1 MGKAPMTGTA
11 ASTTT
16 EPQPTAP
23 GNGVT
28 APPEAQRTYSEEE
41 VQRRMRGPGKR
52 IAELEAEL
60 EARGARLAELSQAQE
75 AHQRKAA
82 EEQGK
87 FKELFEQSDAAR
99 KTIEEQFRAAQEKV
113 KALEGREAARLEALQ
128 ARNEER
134 LKALP
139 EALQALVPEGL
150 TPDQAEA
157 QLAKLE
163 ALGGQQKAVQV
174 YSGGVRAPVRQS
186 PEAKAEA
193 HARAGLDWMMG
204 RKGADR

>member
-11 ASTTT
+11 APATTDT
-16 EPQPTAP
+16 QPTAP

-28 APPEAQRTYSEEE
+28 APVDPPRTYSEEE

-60 EARGARLAELSQAQE
+60 EARGARLAELAQAQE

-87 FKELFEQSDAAR
+87 FKALFEQSDAA
-99 KTIEEQFRAAQEKV
+99 KKSLEEQFRASQEKI
-113 KALEGREAARLEALQ
+113 KALEGREAARLEAVQ

-163 ALGGQQKAVQV
+163 ALSGQQRAVQV
-174 YSGGVRAPVRQS
+174 YSGGARGKPMS
-186 PEAKAEA
+186 PEEQAADHAAKAKN
-193 HARAGLDWMMG
+193 LMTS
-204 RKGADR
+204 RKVQ